1 MSLSEEEAALADG
14 EQGPRV
20 RIGWGKLDWE
30 WVCFSQIFL
39 DWNWWLAF
47 LIFFWIEMRL
57 MVCLSQIFVGNTV
70 QRNWWMENGWMD
82 VHFGPWER
90 THVCMTY
97 VCWGIRMTQLEM
109 KLYLRFDFFKVPR
122 LPTLPAAVVQIFLC
136 LAQIGRNWAIIEPLT
151 HKKTFQFWCFC
162 CRPST
167 TPTSL
172 MSIFLA
178 PSLSWST
185 PTLATGPPSWPSTSS
200 YSNTTT
206 TLDSRFL
213 NWG

>member
-1 MSLSEEEAALADG
+1 
-14 EQGPRV
+14 
-20 RIGWGKLDWE
+20 
-30 WVCFSQIFL
+30 
-39 DWNWWLAF
+39 
-47 LIFFWIEMRL
+47 
-57 MVCLSQIFVGNTV
+57 
-70 QRNWWMENGWMD
+70 
-82 VHFGPWER
+82 
-90 THVCMTY
+90 
-97 VCWGIRMTQLEM
+97 MTQLEM

-178 PSLSWST
+178 PSLS
-185 PTLATGPPSWPSTSS
+185 
-200 YSNTTT
+200 
-206 TLDSRFL
+206 
-213 NWG
+213 